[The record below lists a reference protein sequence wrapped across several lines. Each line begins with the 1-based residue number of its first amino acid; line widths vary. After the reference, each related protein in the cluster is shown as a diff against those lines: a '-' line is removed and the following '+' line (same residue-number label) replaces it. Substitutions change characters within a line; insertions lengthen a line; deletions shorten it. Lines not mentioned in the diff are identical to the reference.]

1 MPDIETLDLSVKSY
15 ATIKRMGI
23 NTTEELK
30 DRIEDVLLHTQK
42 AGEEALEKLNALSVV
57 STEQRKQAL
66 ELHYKII
73 NSADIAQSALW
84 DMCKNLK
91 EMRDSKLYKA
101 LGYKNFESYC
111 ESEIGFSRMNAYR
124 YISIAENVN
133 PENVTPGLQ
142 IGMKKLYLLSTISEE
157 QQHELSEK
165 FNLEE
170 TTVKQL
176 KAEIDKLKS
185 HNKDLGAAKD
195 RAVAALTPL
204 EDELRQLKSATD
216 VLRTHLSEAESQ
228 TRTAK
233 QELDT
238 ERARLNKTARDL
250 QEAREAN
257 KELIKENN
265 QLIDENEELRSRPVE
280 VAVVDNSAENDR
292 KLNEVIRSLER
303 ENMKRNE
310 EMDRQ
315 YIEDRR
321 QLEADKE
328 REIAALRE
336 EYEKKLA
343 ESVKA
348 AEPSPEPIDADKLK
362 FKVYLTAAFDSLKR
376 LTDFTQKNQDDTYKE
391 KIKQLLNSVLAE
403 LED

>member
-42 AGEEALEKLNALSVV
+42 AGEEALEKLNAFSVV
-57 STEQRKQAL
+57 STEQRKQAF
-66 ELHYKII
+66 ELHYRII
-73 NSADIAQSALW
+73 SSADTAQSALW

-101 LGYKNFESYC
+101 LGYKNFEDYC
-111 ESEIGFSRMNAYR
+111 EKEVGMKRRNVYN
-124 YISIAENVN
+124 YISIVEKINTENVQPVAQIGIKKLSLLATLSSEQQSDIAEN
-133 PENVTPGLQ
+133 LD
-142 IGMKKLYLLSTISEE
+142 L
-157 QQHELSEK
+157 
-165 FNLEE
+165 E
-170 TTVKQL
+170 TTTYKEL
-176 KAEIDKLKS
+176 KAEIDKLKT
-185 HNKDLGAAKD
+185 HNRDLGAAKD
-195 RAVAALTPL
+195 KAVAALTPL

-265 QLIDENEELRSRPVE
+265 QLIDENEELRSHPVE
-280 VAVVDNSAENDR
+280 IAVVDNSAENDR

-321 QLEADKE
+321 KLEADKKA
-328 REIAALRE
+328 EIAALRK
-336 EYEKKLA
+336 EYEKKLS
-343 ESVKA
+343 EKTA
-348 AEPSPEPIDADKLK
+348 AEPIDENTQRFESYCLNL
-362 FKVYLTAAFDSLKR
+362 YETFDR
-376 LTDFTQKNQDDTYKE
+376 LIEFVRTHRNINYNE
-391 KIKQLLNSVLAE
+391 KIGAMIDTFTE
-403 LED
+403 MWEDFE

>member
-1 MPDIETLDLSVKSY
+1 MSDK
-15 ATIKRMGI
+15 
-23 NTTEELK
+23 ELK
-30 DRIEDVLLHTQK
+30 LSQHEQAVKLHQEILT
-42 AGEEALEKLNALSVV
+42 
-57 STEQRKQAL
+57 
-66 ELHYKII
+66 
-73 NSADIAQSALW
+73 SANLAQQNLW
-84 DMCKNLK
+84 TMCTKLK
-91 EMRDSKLYKA
+91 EMRDGKFYKE
-101 LGYKNFESYC
+101 LGYHNFEDYC
-111 ESEIGFSRMNAYR
+111 ENEVGMKRRNVYN
-124 YISIAENVN
+124 YISIVEKVNAENVQSIA
-133 PENVTPGLQ
+133 Q
-142 IGMKKLYLLSTISEE
+142 IGMTKLALLATISEE
-157 QQHELSEK
+157 QQQEISEK
-165 FNLEE
+165 VNLEE
-170 TTVKQL
+170 TTVKEL
-176 KAEIDKLKS
+176 KAEIDKLK
-185 HNKDLGAAKD
+185 KDNSKLDAKLKAEAANAEEARSDLREAQKTLKTESIKTCSERD
-195 RAVAALTPL
+195 RANKALEKLRSKEQEITRL
-204 EDELRQLKSATD
+204 ER
-216 VLRTHLSEAESQ
+216 
-228 TRTAK
+228 
-233 QELDT
+233 
-238 ERARLNKTARDL
+238 
-250 QEAREAN
+250 
-257 KELIKENN
+257 
-265 QLIDENEELRSRPVE
+265 ENEELRSRPVD

>member
-1 MPDIETLDLSVKSY
+1 MSDK
-15 ATIKRMGI
+15 
-23 NTTEELK
+23 ELK
-30 DRIEDVLLHTQK
+30 LSQHEQAVKLHQEILT
-42 AGEEALEKLNALSVV
+42 
-57 STEQRKQAL
+57 
-66 ELHYKII
+66 
-73 NSADIAQSALW
+73 SANLAQQNLW
-84 DMCKNLK
+84 TMCTKLK
-91 EMRDSKLYKA
+91 EMRDGKLYKE
-101 LGYKNFESYC
+101 LGYNNFEDYC
-111 ESEIGFSRMNAYR
+111 ENEVGFNRKQAHK
-124 YISIAENVN
+124 YISIVEKVNLENVHLS
-133 PENVTPGLQ
+133 GQ
-142 IGMKKLYLLSTISEE
+142 IGVTKLALLATVSESEQQEISE
-157 QQHELSEK
+157 K
-165 FNLEE
+165 VNLEE
-170 TTVKQL
+170 TTVKEL
-176 KAEIDKLKS
+176 KAEIDKLK
-185 HNKDLGAAKD
+185 KDNSKLDAKLKAEAANAEEARSDLREAQKTLKTESIKTCSERD
-195 RAVAALTPL
+195 RANKALEKLRSKEQEITRL
-204 EDELRQLKSATD
+204 ER
-216 VLRTHLSEAESQ
+216 
-228 TRTAK
+228 
-233 QELDT
+233 
-238 ERARLNKTARDL
+238 
-250 QEAREAN
+250 
-257 KELIKENN
+257 
-265 QLIDENEELRSRPVE
+265 ENEELRSRPVD

-292 KLNEVIRSLER
+292 KLSEVIRSLER

>member
-1 MPDIETLDLSVKSY
+1 MSDKELRLSQHEQAVK
-15 ATIKRMGI
+15 
-23 NTTEELK
+23 
-30 DRIEDVLLHTQK
+30 LHQEILT
-42 AGEEALEKLNALSVV
+42 
-57 STEQRKQAL
+57 
-66 ELHYKII
+66 
-73 NSADIAQSALW
+73 SANLAQQNLW
-84 DMCKNLK
+84 TMCTKLK
-91 EMRDSKLYKA
+91 EMRDGKFYKE
-101 LGYKNFESYC
+101 LGYHNFEDYC
-111 ESEIGFSRMNAYR
+111 ESEVGFNRTQAHK
-124 YISIAENVN
+124 YIAIIENVS
-133 PENVTPGLQ
+133 ESVYSSKQ
-142 IGMKKLYLLSTISEE
+142 IGVSKLYLLSTISESE
-157 QQHELSEK
+157 QQEISEK
-165 FNLEE
+165 VNLEE
-170 TTVKQL
+170 TTVKEL
-176 KAEIDKLKS
+176 KAEIDKLK
-185 HNKDLGAAKD
+185 KDNSKLDAKLKAEAANAEEARSDLREAQKTLKTESIKTCSERD
-195 RAVAALTPL
+195 RANKALEKLRSKEQEITRL
-204 EDELRQLKSATD
+204 ER
-216 VLRTHLSEAESQ
+216 
-228 TRTAK
+228 
-233 QELDT
+233 
-238 ERARLNKTARDL
+238 
-250 QEAREAN
+250 
-257 KELIKENN
+257 
-265 QLIDENEELRSRPVE
+265 ENEELRSRPVD

-376 LTDFTQKNQDDTYKE
+376 LTDFTQQNQDDTYKE